1 MSRHLEIIT
10 ASATAAA
17 TTGAAAAA
25 LTGDTLVIKNGKTVD
40 IIAAWQTNQTGGF
53 GQLIFPSA
61 HDTTRGFRAN
71 VPIGV
76 NPSLMPFGTMMRVEA
91 QETLQPQIAA
101 TAVAGDVENVSYLL
115 RYNDSPGMDAHLITP
130 EEVERRVEK
139 WTTIENSLASTAGP
153 SYGTPETFIADSDL
167 LKANREYAIVG
178 LTPRTAVHTVY
189 VQTPDG
195 GNVRFGCPGMLRQEI
210 TSQWFML
217 LSRMHGEPL
226 VPVFNS
232 AGKGNCFVGVVTD
245 ENAGTFVVD
254 LHLALLK
261 PK

>member
-1 MSRHLEIIT
+1 MSRHIEIIT
-10 ASATAAA
+10 ASFTQALTTGSAATALA
-17 TTGAAAAA
+17 
-25 LTGDTLVIKNGKTVD
+25 GDTLTVKNGKSID
-40 IIAAWQTNQTGGF
+40 IIAAWQTNQTAGF
-53 GQLIFPSA
+53 GQLIFPSC
-61 HDTTRGFRAN
+61 HDTTRGYRAN
-71 VPIGV
+71 VPVGI
-76 NPSLMPFGTMMRVEA
+76 NPALFTFGNKMKVEA
-91 QETLQPQIAA
+91 QETLQPVIAA
-101 TAVAGDVENVSYLL
+101 TAVAGDVENVTYLL

-130 EEVERRVEK
+130 AEVERRVEK

-178 LTPRTAVHTVY
+178 LTPRTAVHCVY

-195 GNVRFGCPGMLRQEI
+195 GNVRFGAPGFLRQEV
-210 TSQWFML
+210 TSQWFKL
-217 LSRMHGEPL
+217 LSNVHGEPL

>member
-1 MSRHLEIIT
+1 MRHIELVT

-17 TTGAAAAA
+17 TTGTAATAV
-25 LTGDTLVIKNGKTVD
+25 GSDTLTVKNGRNID
-40 IIAAWQTNQTGGF
+40 IIASWQTNQTAGF
-53 GQLIFPSA
+53 GQLIFPTA
-61 HDTTRGFRAN
+61 HETTRGYRAN
-71 VPIGV
+71 VPIGIC
-76 NPSLMPFGTMMRVEA
+76 PALIAMGSRMRVEA
-91 QETLQPQIAA
+91 QETLAPLIAA
-101 TAVAGDVENVSYLL
+101 TAVTGDVENVTYLL
-115 RYNDSPGMDAHLITP
+115 RYNDSPGMDAHLVTP
-130 EEVERRVEK
+130 EEVMRRVEK

-178 LTPRTAVHTVY
+178 MTSRTAVHAIY
-189 VQTPDG
+189 AQTPDA

-217 LSRMHGEPL
+217 LSRMHGEAL

-261 PK
+261 

>member
-1 MSRHLEIIT
+1 MRHIEIIT

-17 TTGAAAAA
+17 TTGSAAAA
-25 LTGDTLVIKNGKTVD
+25 LAGDTLQIKNGKNID

-53 GQLIFPSA
+53 GQLIFPTA
-61 HDTTRGFRAN
+61 HETTRGYRAN
-71 VPIGV
+71 VPVGI
-76 NPSLMPFGTMMRVEA
+76 NPALFAFGSQMRVEA
-91 QETLQPQIAA
+91 QETLQPLIAA
-101 TAVAGDVENVSYLL
+101 TAVAGDVENVTYLV

-130 EEVERRVEK
+130 AEVMRRVEK

-167 LKANREYAIVG
+167 LKANREYAILG
-178 LTPRTAVHTVY
+178 MTPRTAVHAIY
-189 VQTPDG
+189 AQTPDG
-195 GNVRFGCPGMLRQEI
+195 GNVRFGCPGMLRQEV

-217 LSRMHGEPL
+217 LSNVHGEPL

-245 ENAGTFVVD
+245 ENSGTFVVD

-261 PK
+261 

>member
-1 MSRHLEIIT
+1 MRHIELV
-10 ASATAAA
+10 TAAA
-17 TTGAAAAA
+17 TAA
-25 LTGDTLVIKNGKTVD
+25 LTTGTACAALGGDTLTIKNGKEID
-40 IIAAWQTNQTGGF
+40 ILACWQTNQTAGF
-53 GQLIFPSA
+53 GQLIFPTA
-61 HDTTRGFRAN
+61 HETTRGYRAN
-71 VPIGV
+71 VPVGV
-76 NPSLMPFGTMMRVEA
+76 NPALLAFGSRMRVEA
-91 QETLQPQIAA
+91 QEVLAPLIAA

-115 RYNDSPGMDAHLITP
+115 RYNDSPGMSARLITP
-130 EEVERRVEK
+130 GEVMKRVEK

-167 LKANREYAIVG
+167 LKANRDYAIVG
-178 LTPRTAVHTVY
+178 MTARTAVHAVY
-189 VQTPDG
+189 AQTPDS

-217 LSRMHGEPL
+217 LSNIHGEPL

-261 PK
+261 